1 MSILFSQFALNN
13 APEAM
18 RNIYIYAY
26 THTTRQQD
34 QHHLCT
40 SASLTSPA
48 IIRTNMYTLEHWY
61 CNIII
66 LHHGNDIFEQCT
78 CNTSMYRHND
88 ILEHWHV

>member
-1 MSILFSQFALNN
+1 MHAYIYVHLYAYTHTY
-13 APEAM
+13 M
-18 RNIYIYAY
+18 RIYIYAY

-88 ILEHWHV
+88 ILEHWHM